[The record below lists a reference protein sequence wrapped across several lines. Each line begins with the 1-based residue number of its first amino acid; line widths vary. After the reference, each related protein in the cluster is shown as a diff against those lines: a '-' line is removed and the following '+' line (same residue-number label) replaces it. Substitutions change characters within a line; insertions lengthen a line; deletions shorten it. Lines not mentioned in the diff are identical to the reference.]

1 MTPATLPP
9 PGTPAPPPS
18 RRPRRRVSPWLL
30 PWLVL
35 VAALFGT
42 FIVWNNSRENA
53 LQALQTRFEY
63 NTLEASNYI
72 IQRMAAYELALRG
85 AQGLFASSDSV
96 ERDEFRE
103 FISRLRLDQ
112 NYPGIQ
118 GIGFAM
124 AVAPEQK
131 NQHIASIRKQG
142 FPFYTI
148 HPAGERETYTPIIY
162 LEPFNER
169 NQRAFGYDM
178 RSDLEYPREG
188 DSAPGLRRAALEQA
202 RDSGETAISGK
213 IRLLVETG
221 EDVQAGIVMCL
232 PVYRKNAPAETV
244 DARRANIAGWIYA
257 PFRMDDLMANVLAE
271 HGNEINV
278 EIYDG
283 EKISKEA
290 LLYIN
295 DKTRLAG
302 NDMGALFHATRH
314 VNIAGRT
321 WTVIITSLPG
331 LDSQLDKEAPVK
343 FAFIGIAA
351 SLLLTLL
358 TWLGVHDRELAL
370 TFARQAS
377 ESRARINRLNEE
389 LASALKD
396 LERIMNA
403 FPDLHYM
410 VNLEGKLV
418 RWNTSFEKFIG
429 LEHNALLDRQ
439 ITDFI
444 HEEDRP
450 RAMEEIQHIAEH
462 GQRSTEI
469 RFKRH
474 DGVPVPFLCNCAVI
488 KSEEGDGKSIL
499 VAGRDISDRKAM
511 EDQMERLAHFD
522 QLTSLPN
529 RALFSD
535 RLQQAL
541 AIAKRDKVR
550 MALMFIDLDEFKP
563 INDDLGHDIGD
574 QLLQQVAQRLQ
585 GCMRE
590 SDTAARIG
598 GDEFLVLLPHI
609 EVAQDALIVSE
620 KIRLTLYQPFEVAG
634 ETLHISSSIGI
645 SIYPEHGH
653 EEKILVKNADI
664 AMYHAKNTGRNNVQL
679 YQPGMQEL
687 AG

>member
-1 MTPATLPP
+1 MTSA
-9 PGTPAPPPS
+9 GIPPPS
-18 RRPRRRVSPWLL
+18 MNASPPSQGRRRRLSPWLL

-35 VAALFGT
+35 IAALAGT
-42 FIVWNNSRENA
+42 LILWNTSRENA
-53 LQALQTRFEY
+53 LQALQARFEY

-72 IQRMAAYELALRG
+72 VQRMATYELALRG
-85 AQGLFASSDSV
+85 AQGLFASSENV

-103 FISRLRLDQ
+103 FITRLRLNQ

-118 GIGFAM
+118 GIGFAE
-124 AVAPEQK
+124 AVTLEQK

-142 FPFYTI
+142 FPVYTI
-148 HPAGERETYTPIIY
+148 YPEGEREAYAPIIY
-162 LEPFNER
+162 IEPFNER
-169 NQRAFGYDM
+169 NQRAFGYDIY
-178 RSDLEYPREG
+178 SDLEHPRDG

-221 EDVQAGIVMCL
+221 EDIQAGIVMCL
-232 PVYRKNAPAETV
+232 PVYSKGVPTETI
-244 DARRANIAGWIYA
+244 DTRRANITGWIYA
-257 PFRMDDLMANVLAE
+257 LFRMDDLMANVLAE
-271 HGNEINV
+271 HGDEINV

-283 EKISKEA
+283 ERASSET
-290 LLYIN
+290 LLFVN
-295 DKTRLAG
+295 DKARLAG
-302 NDMGALFHATRH
+302 NKGALFHATRR

-321 WTVIITSLPG
+321 WTMIITSLPG
-331 LDSQLDKEAPVK
+331 LDSQLDKETSIKSV
-343 FAFIGIAA
+343 FVGIAV

-370 TFARQAS
+370 ISARQAS
-377 ESRARINRLNEE
+377 ESRARINRLNEQ
-389 LASALKD
+389 LASAVKD

-418 RWNTSFEKFIG
+418 RWNSSFEKFIG
-429 LEHNALLDRQ
+429 LDQNSLLGRP

-444 HEEDRP
+444 HEADRSH
-450 RAMEEIQHIAEH
+450 AMEEIQHIAEQ
-462 GQRSTEI
+462 GQRSSEI
-469 RFKRH
+469 RFIRH

-488 KSEEGDGKSIL
+488 KSEVGNGNNIL
-499 VAGRDISDRKAM
+499 VACRDISDRKAT
-511 EDQMERLAHFD
+511 EDQMEHLAHFD

-541 AIAKRDKVR
+541 AIAKRDKGR

-598 GDEFLVLLPHI
+598 GDEFVVLLPHI
-609 EVAQDALIVSE
+609 EVAQDALVVSE
-620 KIRLTLYQPFEVAG
+620 KIRLALYQPFIVAG

-645 SIYPEHGH
+645 SIYPEHGQ

-664 AMYHAKNTGRNNVQL
+664 AMYHAKKTGRNNVQL
-679 YQPGMQEL
+679 YQPGMQEIT
-687 AG
+687 G

>member
-1 MTPATLPP
+1 MSALPS
-9 PGTPAPPPS
+9 S
-18 RRPRRRVSPWLL
+18 RVPRKRFSPWLL

-42 FIVWNNSRENA
+42 FIVWSNSRENA

-72 IQRMAAYELALRG
+72 VQRMATYELALRG

-103 FISRLRLDQ
+103 FISRLRLDK

-124 AVAPEQK
+124 AVTPEQK
-131 NQHIASIRKQG
+131 NQHIASIRRQG
-142 FPFYTI
+142 FPVYAI
-148 HPAGERETYTPIIY
+148 HPEGEREAYAPIIY
-162 LEPFNER
+162 LEPPNER

-178 RSDLEYPREG
+178 YSDLAHPREG
-188 DSAPGLRRAALEQA
+188 DSAPGLRRAAIEKA

-213 IRLLVETG
+213 IRLLAETG
-221 EDVQAGIVMCL
+221 EDIQAGIVMCL
-232 PVYRKNAPAETV
+232 PVYRKGAPAETV
-244 DARRANIAGWIYA
+244 AARRANIAGWIYA
-257 PFRMDDLMANVLAE
+257 PFRMDDLMVNVLAE
-271 HGNEINV
+271 HGSEINV

-283 EKISKEA
+283 EKISREA

-295 DKTRLAG
+295 DKTRRAG
-302 NDMGALFHATRH
+302 NGRDALFHATRH
-314 VNIAGRT
+314 INIAGRT
-321 WTVIITSLPG
+321 WTMAITSQPS
-331 LDSQLDKEAPVK
+331 LDSQLDKEVSLK
-343 FAFIGIAA
+343 SAFVGVAV
-351 SLLLTLL
+351 SLMLTLL

-377 ESRARINRLNEE
+377 ESRARINRLNEQ
-389 LASALKD
+389 LAFALKD

-418 RWNTSFEKFIG
+418 RWNTSFEKFVG
-429 LEHNALLDRQ
+429 LEHSGLLDRQ

-444 HEEDRP
+444 YEEDKS
-450 RAMEEIQHIAEH
+450 RAMDEIQHIAE
-462 GQRSTEI
+462 QDQSSSEI
-469 RFKRH
+469 RFIRH
-474 DGVPVPFLCNCAVI
+474 DGVSVPFLCNCAVI
-488 KSEEGDGKSIL
+488 KSEEGDRKNIL

-511 EDQMERLAHFD
+511 EDQMEHLAHFD

-541 AIAKRDKVR
+541 ATAKRDKMR

-598 GDEFLVLLPHI
+598 GDEFLVLLPYI
-609 EVAQDALIVSE
+609 EMAQDALVVSE

-645 SIYPEHGH
+645 SIYPEHGL

-664 AMYHAKNTGRNNVQL
+664 AMYHAKKSGRNNVQL
-679 YQPGMQEL
+679 YQPGMQEIT
-687 AG
+687 G